1 MPWTEYETNMTLNYA
16 TIHFTRSMADD
27 LDVVHSTPWAK
38 DENGIEKQFRSEFA
52 DYIDE
57 SKLTIE
63 AFKWLNAGD
72 TYMYVTMLELDG
84 INQDDPDAVLD
95 NLVATLQRPFDLE
108 MAGGHFEIETITL
121 GGVTFDTAELLAA
134 RDASPKM

>member
-1 MPWTEYETNMTLNYA
+1 MSENFA

-27 LDVVHSTPWAK
+27 LDVVRSTPWAK

-52 DYIDE
+52 ECIDN

-63 AFKWLNAGD
+63 ELKWVQAGD
-72 TYMYVTMLELDG
+72 TYMYVTRLDLDG
-84 INQDDPDAVLD
+84 TNQNDPDAVLD
-95 NLVATLQRPFDLE
+95 HLVATLQQPYDLE
-108 MAGGHFEIETITL
+108 LAGGHFEIETITL

-134 RDASPKM
+134 RDPSPKM